1 MLPRLRPPRPNNT
14 APRFTPTPRRTE
26 DSKRKTPCLRRRGVI
41 FCSDL
46 SLEGRRAAARL
57 RGTGL
62 RRETWDIEIYDCR
75 SDCTKK
81 ERNGGKQ
88 PCTMKLF
95 HQTPVSAHA
104 DPQASPENAKA
115 DMAITISAVC
125 KDRRACIATLQKV
138 VEKPNR
144 PHNTRGPRPSRIE
157 SDTTA
162 SRDVVTT
169 RHGASS

>member
-46 SLEGRRAAARL
+46 SLAGHIAARL

-62 RRETWDIEIYDCR
+62 RRETWYIEVCDCR
-75 SDCTKK
+75 SDCTQK

-144 PHNTRGPRPSRIE
+144 PHNTRGPRPSRME

>member
-1 MLPRLRPPRPNNT
+1 MLPRLRPPKPNNT

-26 DSKRKTPCLRRRGVI
+26 DSKRETPCLRRRGVI
-41 FCSDL
+41 FFAAICL
-46 SLEGRRAAARL
+46 LRAAWRRAFAGRDC
-57 RGTGL
+57 GQ
-62 RRETWDIEIYDCR
+62 ETWYIEV
-75 SDCTKK
+75 CTQK

>member
-14 APRFTPTPRRTE
+14 ARE
-26 DSKRKTPCLRRRGVI
+26 SRRRGERRTAKERHPACEGGVL
-41 FCSDL
+41 FFLQRFVSCGPQSSGA
-46 SLEGRRAAARL
+46 SLRD
-57 RGTGL
+57 GTANGKL
-62 RRETWDIEIYDCR
+62 GYDCR
-75 SDCTKK
+75 SDCTQK

-104 DPQASPENAKA
+104 DSQASPENAKA

>member
-14 APRFTPTPRRTE
+14 ARE
-26 DSKRKTPCLRRRGVI
+26 SRRRGERRTAKERHPACEGGVLF

-46 SLEGRRAAARL
+46 SLAGRRAAARL

-62 RRETWDIEIYDCR
+62 RRETWDIEICDCQ
-75 SDCTKK
+75 SDRTKK

-144 PHNTRGPRPSRIE
+144 PHNTRGPRPSRME

>member
-14 APRFTPTPRRTE
+14 ARE
-26 DSKRKTPCLRRRGVI
+26 SRRRGERRTAKERHPA
-41 FCSDL
+41 C
-46 SLEGRRAAARL
+46 EGGVLFFAAICLLRAAEQRRAFAERDC
-57 RGTGL
+57 G
-62 RRETWDIEIYDCR
+62 RETWDIEICDCR
-75 SDCTKK
+75 SDCTQK

-144 PHNTRGPRPSRIE
+144 PHNTRGPRPSRME